1 MSAIAEPSR
10 PRARKLLG
18 FGAFMQS
25 NALTPLALALVA
37 TAVAMGLI
45 GTASAVSGL
54 RLTPFDPLAMD
65 LAHRLEAPSFAH
77 IMGTD
82 DLGRDILSRV
92 IMGARLSLQVAGVVL
107 AFASTFGMTVG
118 LAAGYFGGVV
128 DECLMRLT
136 DMFLAFPFLIL
147 AAAISTTFGGNMV
160 TTTLALAVVFWPWYA
175 RIARGRVV
183 GLKQQEFVLAARAL
197 GASPLY
203 LMFRTL
209 LPMVWPV
216 MVIQATLDAGFVM
229 LAAAGLSF
237 LGLGAQPPEPEWGSM
252 IFDSLSYQPTSW
264 WLAAFPGACLAF
276 TALGFNLLGDG
287 LRDHLDPTL
296 GLVSD
301 DHG

>member
-1 MSAIAEPSR
+1 MTAVLEMSGSAPRSSSR
-10 PRARKLLG
+10 FRAFLR
-18 FGAFMQS
+18 S
-25 NALTPLALALVA
+25 NSLTPAAVVLV
-37 TAVAMGLI
+37 TSAVGMGLV
-45 GTASAVSGL
+45 GTASLVSGWQ
-54 RLTPFDPLAMD
+54 LTPFDPIAMD
-65 LAHRLEAPSFAH
+65 LAHRLEPPSLAH
-77 IMGTD
+77 LMGTD
-82 DLGRDILSRV
+82 DLGHDILSRV
-92 IMGARLSLQVAGVVL
+92 IMGARLSLQTAAFVL
-107 AFASTFGMTVG
+107 AFASTFGMAVG
-118 LAAGYFGGVV
+118 VVAGYFGGVI

-160 TTTLALAVVFWPWYA
+160 TTTVALAVVFWPWYA

-183 GLKQQEFVLAARAL
+183 SLREQEFVLAARAL
-197 GASPLY
+197 GASPFY

-209 LPMVWPV
+209 LPMVWPL

-252 IFDSLSYQPTSW
+252 IFDSLSYQPASW
-264 WLAAFPGACLAF
+264 WLAAFPGACLAL

-296 GLVSD
+296 GKASGNL
-301 DHG
+301 G